1 MAFESQALL
10 DGNSGFSTYELGHVS
25 LGKLLNFS
33 EMWFLHQSNA
43 HDEIYLPGLSEINRL
58 R

>member
-10 DGNSGFSTYELGHVS
+10 DGNPDFPTYELGHVS

-33 EMWFLHQSNA
+33 EVWFLHQSNA
-43 HDEIYLPGLSEINRL
+43 HDEIYLPVLSEINRL
-58 R
+58 Q